1 VSRVLALSVA
11 PGEVRGVLL
20 EDGMGVELRLERAAK
35 PSLVGAVF
43 WGRIAR
49 VVPSLPGAFID
60 LGRARPAFLPG
71 ERLPGDKALVEG
83 AGLLVKI
90 TKDGFEDKA
99 PEVTAAPDFPGSF
112 AVWTPSRPGIAVS
125 RRIAPAERARL
136 LALLGSLVGAGEG
149 AVLRSH
155 AAGVEAEV
163 IAADLDRL
171 RRDHIALLAAAAAA
185 TAPRRLDPVED
196 AITRIAAGIGPEID
210 RIVLDDRA
218 SLAPLRARVV
228 RPERVELD
236 AAPDFAERHGLAE
249 AFEQALA
256 ASLPLDGGGDITIES
271 TLAFTAID
279 VNLGQAAG
287 RRGRAAEAILA
298 VNLAAAA
305 AVARQLRLRNI
316 GGAVVIDFITMA
328 AREHRR
334 MVEAALAQVAA
345 VDPVPTECHGW
356 TRLGHFE
363 LTRKRG
369 TASIPDLMLAPGGG
383 RRVKS
388 AVTVALEVVRALGT
402 GSFRPGPVEIRV
414 SAEIARELAGDLASD
429 FDGAAA
435 CAGRKAVIVI
445 EAGRDPETF
454 DIGAA

>member
-1 VSRVLALSVA
+1 VNRVLALSVA

-20 EDGMGVELRLERAAK
+20 EDGQGVELRLEREVR

-60 LGRARPAFLPG
+60 LGLARPAFLPG
-71 ERLPGDKALVEG
+71 ERLPGGKALVEG

-99 PEVTAAPDFPGSF
+99 PEVTAAPDFQGSL
-112 AVWTPSRPGIAVS
+112 AVWTPFRPGIAVS
-125 RRIAPAERARL
+125 RQIAPEERARL
-136 LALLGSLVGAGEG
+136 LALLGQLAGAGEG
-149 AVLRSH
+149 VVLRSH
-155 AAGVEAEV
+155 AAGVEAEA

-171 RRDHIALLAAAAAA
+171 RRDHTALLAAAATA
-185 TAPRRLDPVED
+185 TTPRRLDPVED
-196 AITRIAAGIGPEID
+196 AITRIAAGIGPAID
-210 RIVLDDRA
+210 RILIDDRA
-218 SLAPLRARVV
+218 SLPRLRGRVA

-236 AAPDFAERHGLAE
+236 PAPDFAERHGLAE

-256 ASLPLDGGGDITIES
+256 TRLPLEGGGDITIES

-287 RRGRAAEAILA
+287 GRGRAAEAILA

-334 MVEAALAQVAA
+334 VVEAALVQAVAG
-345 VDPVPTECHGW
+345 DPVPAECHGW

-383 RRVKS
+383 RRAKS
-388 AVTVALEVVRALGT
+388 AATMALEVLRALGT
-402 GSFRPGPVEIRV
+402 GSYLPGPIEIRV
-414 SAEIARELAGDLASD
+414 SAVVAGELAGDLAPALDS
-429 FDGAAA
+429 AMAR
-435 CAGRKAVIVI
+435 AGRKVTIIIDAR
-445 EAGRDPETF
+445 RDPETF
-454 DIGAA
+454 DIGST